1 MAKPPPRLG
10 KVQLQIMQILV
21 GARGSDRARDHRR
34 AQPTAP
40 VAHSTTQTLLRKLE
54 DKGAVAHES
63 RDRVF
68 VFRPLSR
75 QSEVSESAAR
85 DLLTRVF
92 GGSVYGLVSHLLKHE
107 HISDDEMR
115 RLRELIDA
123 ESGTGGSPMTTLLP
137 TALGLLLQSTALLV
151 LGLLAL
157 RLARRRGPA
166 VQSLVGRATLAGVA
180 LALLLAAPLAGHV
193 QPPVARHAAGPT
205 RAANSGAG
213 TCPGASAAL
222 PERGR

>member
-1 MAKPPPRLG
+1 MAKAPPRLG
-10 KVQLQIMQILV
+10 KVQLQIMQVLWER
-21 GARGSDRARDHRR
+21 GEATAREITDALNLS
-34 AQPTAP
+34 AP

-107 HISDDEMR
+107 AVSDEELT
-115 RLRELIDA
+115 RLRALLDA
-123 ESGTGGSPMTTLLP
+123 EPGTEE
-137 TALGLLLQSTALLV
+137 
-151 LGLLAL
+151 
-157 RLARRRGPA
+157 AR
-166 VQSLVGRATLAGVA
+166 
-180 LALLLAAPLAGHV
+180 
-193 QPPVARHAAGPT
+193 
-205 RAANSGAG
+205 
-213 TCPGASAAL
+213 
-222 PERGR
+222 